1 MSLDK
6 IFKERRVIMGV
17 LLLPM
22 GALVL
27 LSPFIYLLK
36 YINPIL
42 RRLLEIRYDV
52 EIDEDGNIIE
62 PQ

>member
-1 MSLDK
+1 
-6 IFKERRVIMGV
+6 MGV

-27 LSPFIYLLK
+27 LSPFIYILE

-52 EIDEDGNIIE
+52 EIDENGNIIE